1 MLGKAFERDQMEAEL
16 LVEQLLES
24 GYRLRDEL
32 SWTQLAAV
40 LAAVTNVAALLR
52 ERDAAYEWVDA
63 GLRS

>member
-1 MLGKAFERDQMEAEL
+1 MEPEL
-16 LVEQLLES
+16 VVEQLLES

-40 LAAVTNVAALLR
+40 LAAVTDIAALLR
-52 ERDAAYEWVDA
+52 ERDASYEWVDA